1 MSRLRLPKVV
11 LANVGGQKGQL
22 RNKPAFVKAVQNPT
36 LDKVLSEGE
45 QNALGLAGFFTEALI
60 DGSKSALVLDDPVS
74 SLDHVH
80 REIVATRLADFAAE
94 RQVIVFTHDL
104 AFVSELHRATTRK
117 ETAFVERTV
126 ERQGSGTPSVCL
138 EYHPWKAKAVTGRLG
153 ELTQDLSR
161 VKKTLHK
168 GTQKERV
175 QETAD
180 WAGKLSET
188 WERIVSATITSPLFD
203 PGTQHV
209 SPNMFNLLVR
219 INSEDNREF
228 QESYSRISRWARRHD
243 KSLATNYVPP
253 EFCEMSNELDLV
265 KAWFKRIREYRA

>member
-11 LANVGGQKGQL
+11 LADVGGQKGQL

-45 QNALGLAGFFTEALI
+45 QSALGLAGFFTEALI

-80 REIVATRLADFAAE
+80 RGIVATRLADFAAD

-104 AFVSELHRATTRK
+104 AFVSELHRATTWK

-126 ERQGSGTPSVCL
+126 ERQGSGAPGVCL
-138 EYHPWKAKAVTGRLG
+138 ESHPWKAKAVTGRLG

-161 VKKTLHK
+161 VKKTLRK
-168 GTQKERV
+168 ATQEERV

-203 PGTQHV
+203 PGTQQV
-209 SPNMFNLLVR
+209 SPNMFKLLVR
-219 INSEDNREF
+219 IDSEDNKQF
-228 QESYSRISRWARRHD
+228 QESYSRISRWVRRHD
-243 KSLATNYVPP
+243 KSSATNYVSP

-265 KAWFKRIREYRA
+265 KAWFNRIRKYRD